1 MNKINSMKKVLFI
14 AVAVFLGLNLTAQ
27 NYEKHNFSMKAGYA
41 HSFSESHPTQLTN
54 TIDNPDQVKRMK
66 HDVHFEFDY
75 DYRFSKYFSAGMKA
89 SMLVGFHSFDKVVG
103 SDTVL
108 YSEDKN
114 VFYVGPSFK
123 AQLPTI
129 AEKIDIWAKASLG
142 YMKTRLTDKA
152 AMSAIYSGDCL
163 GYGFEAGVDYLFS
176 DHIGIG
182 FNVEYLAGKVK
193 TFKTAEDEID
203 ISQTPENLGRL
214 NLSLGVVIKL

>member
-1 MNKINSMKKVLFI
+1 MKKVLFI

-54 TIDNPDQVKRMK
+54 TIDNPNQVKRMK

-108 YSEDKN
+108 YSDDKN

-129 AEKIDIWAKASLG
+129 AEKFDIWAKASLG

>member
-1 MNKINSMKKVLFI
+1 MKKILFVAI
-14 AVAVFLGLNLTAQ
+14 AVLTTLNLTAQ

-41 HSFSESHPTQLTN
+41 HSFSETHPTQLTN

-108 YSEDKN
+108 YSDDKN
-114 VFYVGPSFK
+114 VFYIGPSFK

-129 AEKIDIWAKASLG
+129 AEKFDIWAKASLG

-193 TFKTAEDEID
+193 TFKTAENEID

>member
-1 MNKINSMKKVLFI
+1 MKKVLFI

-108 YSEDKN
+108 YSDDKN

-129 AEKIDIWAKASLG
+129 AEKFDIWAKASLG

>member
-1 MNKINSMKKVLFI
+1 MKKVLFI

-54 TIDNPDQVKRMK
+54 TIYNPDQVKRMK

-89 SMLVGFHSFDKVVG
+89 SMLVGFHSFDKVIG

-108 YSEDKN
+108 YSDDKN

-129 AEKIDIWAKASLG
+129 AEKFDIWAKASLG

-193 TFKTAEDEID
+193 TFKSGEDEID

>member
-1 MNKINSMKKVLFI
+1 MKKILFI
-14 AVAVFLGLNLTAQ
+14 TVAVLLGLNLSAQ
-27 NYEKHNFSMKAGYA
+27 NYERQNFSMEAGYA

-66 HDVHFEFDY
+66 HDVHFGFDY
-75 DYRFSKYFSAGMKA
+75 DYRFSRYFSAGMKA
-89 SMLVGFHSFDKVVG
+89 SMLVGFHSFEKEIDGK
-103 SDTVL
+103 TIL
-108 YSEDKN
+108 YSDDKN

-129 AEKIDIWAKASLG
+129 AEKFDIWAKASLG
-142 YMKTRLTDKA
+142 YMKTRITDKA
-152 AMSAIYSGDCL
+152 ETPAIYSGDCL

-193 TFKTAEDEID
+193 TFKSGEEEID

-214 NLSLGVVIKL
+214 NISLGVVIKL

>member
-1 MNKINSMKKVLFI
+1 MKKVLFI

-108 YSEDKN
+108 YSDDKN

-129 AEKIDIWAKASLG
+129 AEKFDIWAKASLG

-193 TFKTAEDEID
+193 TFKTAENEID

>member
-1 MNKINSMKKVLFI
+1 MKKVLFI

-41 HSFSESHPTQLTN
+41 HSFSKSHPTQLTN

-108 YSEDKN
+108 YSDDKN

-129 AEKIDIWAKASLG
+129 AEKFDIWAKASLG

-193 TFKTAEDEID
+193 TFKSGEDEID